1 MKSYIIQLAASRLLP
16 VTLILSLLVFYRGHN
31 EPGGGFIGGLMAS
44 AGFIFYAMAFDTQ
57 EARKKLKINPL
68 TLMVLGLVTAVTSTI
83 PALFAS
89 DPFFTGEWISI
100 NLAFAGTLKLGT
112 PLLFD
117 LGVYLTVWGIML
129 MIIFNIMEE

>member
-16 VTLILSLLVFYRGHN
+16 ITILLSLLVFYRGHN
-31 EPGGGFIGGLMAS
+31 DPGGGFIGGLMAS
-44 AGFIFYAMAFDTQ
+44 AGFIFYAMAFDTK
-57 EARKKLKINPL
+57 EAQRKLKISPL
-68 TLMVLGLVTAVTSTI
+68 ILMVAGLSIAVISTL
-83 PALFAS
+83 PALFVGN
-89 DPFFTGEWISI
+89 PFFTGEWISLEI
-100 NLAFAGTLKLGT
+100 PLAGTLKLGT